1 MGLCH
6 AHLLQASTRAKEFPE
21 LVVLACEIKLN
32 AKRGEHLMRVYGSYK
47 YLGKLL
53 AMALRSKVSAKFAR
67 VVDRL
72 KQLPGHLGTTSLHPG
87 GPSSAALNGSTPVSP
102 GYSRQVSQVDR
113 PDGDP
118 HGAPHAMHAS
128 SSGAALAALEQGLG
142 LLGLHKGPHAGSK
155 HVRPRGLVLRQFVRS
170 QGHDK
175 VHCITQVPLP
185 PVLDTASSL
194 HSRTS
199 SCGGGNPALGSSWAL
214 NAFNAAAAAAGGST
228 AAHITLWWSVG
239 TALEFYSGATQC
251 IASFPMDSARKC
263 VTAVRVDR
271 AGSVWCGTAK
281 GVLLVRRRHCWD
293 QVRVAAARPM
303 AKIQYHC
310 HRFRSCSSG
319 NGVEHGRVCTALVC

>member
-1 MGLCH
+1 M
-6 AHLLQASTRAKEFPE
+6 
-21 LVVLACEIKLN
+21 VLACEIKLN
-32 AKRGEHLMRVYGSYK
+32 ARRGEHLMRVYGSYK

-53 AMALRSKVSAKFAR
+53 AMALRTKVSAKFGK

-72 KQLPGHLGTTSLHPG
+72 RQLPGHLGNSSLHLG
-87 GPSSAALNGSTPVSP
+87 GASSAALNGSTPVSP
-102 GYSRQVSQVDR
+102 GYSRQVSQVGA
-113 PDGDP
+113 DGEP
-118 HGAPHAMHAS
+118 HGAPHSMHVS

-142 LLGLHKGPHAGSK
+142 LLGLHKGPHAAGK
-155 HVRPRGLVLRQFVRS
+155 HLRPRGLVLRQFVRS

-175 VHCITQVPLP
+175 VHCITQVHLP
-185 PVLDTASSL
+185 PVQDTASSL

-199 SCGGGNPALGSSWAL
+199 SCGGGGNPALGSSWSM
-214 NAFNAAAAAAGGST
+214 NAFSAAAVGGST

-239 TALEFYSGATQC
+239 QALEFYSGATQC

-293 QVRVAAARPM
+293 QVRGTAAGAR
-303 AKIQYHC
+303 
-310 HRFRSCSSG
+310 RCSVG
-319 NGVEHGRVCTALVC
+319 AGCCTQHAYSVW